1 MTENQE
7 SHPTAEGKVE
17 ALRLLDEKWAALL
30 QVFDGIPENRLTDP
44 VCGEWSVK
52 DLVAHIAFWD
62 GQAEIEAQRE
72 ALGESSPQN
81 DWRAMNERE
90 AAASKDRP
98 FDEVWR
104 ELNETHERMVS
115 VFRQLPALDVK
126 SVGEDTFDHYD
137 EHRAE
142 IQTWRERNGL

>member
-1 MTENQE
+1 MIEGQE
-7 SHPTAEGKVE
+7 SQATAEGKVE
-17 ALRLLDEKWAALL
+17 SLEKIDTSWNALLDVLN
-30 QVFDGIPENRLTDP
+30 GIPADRLNDP

-62 GQAEIEAQRE
+62 GQAEIEAQRD
-72 ALGESSPQN
+72 ALGESSPET
-81 DWRAMNERE
+81 DWQAMNERE

-98 FDEVWR
+98 YDEVWR
-104 ELNETHERMVS
+104 ELNDTHERMRS

-126 SVGEDTFDHYD
+126 SVGGDTFDHYD

-142 IQTWRERNGL
+142 IASWRERNGI